1 MKTIL
6 ETLRDARSVFAVAK
20 ASGDGGVD
28 EIIADLDAAI
38 DRAAIRPHLAIIL
51 EGGLVQAVI
60 SDHAEVA
67 TEMILGLS
75 IIDYDTDG
83 SDAEEREAGMVRVP
97 QSDGG
102 YSDAFIRG
110 EEITQ
115 AAIPLATMADWP
127 DYSEGWELRAA
138 KAAGWVL
145 ESNGSGSPL
154 IYNTNDYD
162 SWKEAVSYSP
172 DRGATYETWAECFE
186 AECFDPEDQI
196 VEGAAR
202 G

>member
-1 MKTIL
+1 MKSIL

-20 ASGDGGVD
+20 ASGDEGVS

-38 DRAAIRPHLAIIL
+38 DRAAIKPRLAIIL

-60 SDHAEVA
+60 SDHAAIAE
-67 TEMILGLS
+67 EMIRGLS

-83 SDAEEREAGMVRVP
+83 ADAEERAEMVRVP

-102 YSDAFIRG
+102 YADAFIRG

-115 AAIPLATMADWP
+115 AAIPLETMAEWP

-162 SWKEAVSYSP
+162 SWKEAVSYAP
-172 DRGATYETWAECFE
+172 DRGTTYETWTECFE
-186 AECFDPEDQI
+186 GEAFDPEDQI